1 MGVLK
6 SLDLQSNLLGQDYT
20 SRVDFKYPTET
31 KTPPICILTDLL
43 MKSHSLKDLNISN
56 NSMGGNAAL
65 SIAHGLTHTQQL
77 ESIDISGNPIGKLG
91 MKMIMQS
98 MNSNVHTKFTINLK
112 DISADKEIKLNND
125 SANSSINFD
134 PSNPEGNFT
143 LDLIESY
150 N

>member
-1 MGVLK
+1 MKLGFNNLRGSSSGNVDGLLHCFSEMGVLK

-65 SIAHGLTHTQQL
+65 SIAHGLTHT
-77 ESIDISGNPIGKLG
+77 
-91 MKMIMQS
+91 
-98 MNSNVHTKFTINLK
+98 
-112 DISADKEIKLNND
+112 
-125 SANSSINFD
+125 
-134 PSNPEGNFT
+134 
-143 LDLIESY
+143 
-150 N
+150 